1 MNYSG
6 IKYCDMMNGDGLR
19 TVLFVS
25 GCSHHCPSCHNPQT
39 HDPCYG
45 HQFTIGTM
53 TEIMESLRMEFC
65 SGLTLSGGDP
75 LYPDN
80 RNEVMRIVETVKG
93 EFGNEKTI
101 WLYTGYTYGELK
113 KQMDGG
119 DVSVRRI
126 LDCVDV
132 LVDGPFILSRKRTG
146 LHWRGSDNQ
155 NILRLENGKV
165 VDSGLEL
172 ECRCLVS
179 P

>member
-39 HDPCYG
+39 HDPRYG

-93 EFGNEKTI
+93 EFGNKKSI
-101 WLYTGYTYGELK
+101 WLYTGYTWDELQ
-113 KQMDGG
+113 KQIQDG
-119 DVSVRRI
+119 DVTLATI
-126 LDCVDV
+126 LRNIDV
-132 LVDGPFILSRKRTG
+132 LVDGRFVVERKRLG

-155 NILRLENGKV
+155 KILHLVNGQIV
-165 VDSGLEL
+165 L
-172 ECRCLVS
+172 
-179 P
+179 

>member
-39 HDPCYG
+39 HDPRYG

-93 EFGNEKTI
+93 EFGNKKSI
-101 WLYTGYTYGELK
+101 WLYTGYTWDELQ
-113 KQMDGG
+113 KQIQDG
-119 DVSVRRI
+119 DVTLATI
-126 LDCVDV
+126 LRNIDV
-132 LVDGPFILSRKRTG
+132 LVDGRFVLERKRLG

-155 NILRLENGKV
+155 KILHLVNGQIV
-165 VDSGLEL
+165 L
-172 ECRCLVS
+172 
-179 P
+179 

>member
-39 HDPCYG
+39 HDPRYG

-80 RNEVMRIVETVKG
+80 RNEVMRIVETVKS
-93 EFGNEKTI
+93 EFGNKKSI
-101 WLYTGYTYGELK
+101 WLYTGYTWDELQ
-113 KQMDGG
+113 KQIQDG
-119 DVSVRRI
+119 DVTLATI
-126 LDCVDV
+126 LRNIDV
-132 LVDGPFILSRKRTG
+132 LVDGRFVLERKRLG

-155 NILRLENGKV
+155 KILPLVNGQIV
-165 VDSGLEL
+165 L
-172 ECRCLVS
+172 
-179 P
+179 

>member
-39 HDPCYG
+39 HDPRYG

-93 EFGNEKTI
+93 EFGNKKSI
-101 WLYTGYTYGELK
+101 WLYTGYTWDELQ
-113 KQMDGG
+113 KQIQDG
-119 DVSVRRI
+119 DITLATI
-126 LDCVDV
+126 LRNIDV
-132 LVDGPFILSRKRTG
+132 LVDGRFVVERKRLG

-155 NILRLENGKV
+155 KILHLVNGQIV
-165 VDSGLEL
+165 L
-172 ECRCLVS
+172 
-179 P
+179 

>member
-39 HDPCYG
+39 HDPRYG

-53 TEIMESLRMEFC
+53 MEIMESLRMEFC

-93 EFGNEKTI
+93 EFGNKKSI
-101 WLYTGYTYGELK
+101 WLYTGYTWEELQ
-113 KQMDGG
+113 KQIQDG
-119 DVSVRRI
+119 DVTLATI
-126 LDCVDV
+126 LRNIDV
-132 LVDGPFILSRKRTG
+132 LVDGRFVLERKRLG

-155 NILRLENGKV
+155 KIWHLVNGQIA
-165 VDSGLEL
+165 L
-172 ECRCLVS
+172 
-179 P
+179 